1 MRPAMKQEKL
11 ETQATMSVRHGGSLL
26 RNSHITHEEPDN
38 GEEKWKL
45 ELNCNSIVIHF
56 LKEKKETILPRLERR
71 WELEAAT
78 LEKEK
83 GKRRSGRK
91 RCSRLFHVGF

>member
-45 ELNCNSIVIHF
+45 ELNCNSF
-56 LKEKKETILPRLERR
+56 SERKKKETILPRLERR